1 MDLAFAHDKY
11 QLIVPIL
18 SSLVKESPLKESK
31 VVLANYCQS
40 DLLLIISSKQYSNVH
55 HRCLCKDIMVLHN
68 WYQLPH

>member
-31 VVLANYCQS
+31 VVLANLLS
-40 DLLLIISSKQYSNVH
+40 IRSFVDDLF
-55 HRCLCKDIMVLHN
+55 
-68 WYQLPH
+68 